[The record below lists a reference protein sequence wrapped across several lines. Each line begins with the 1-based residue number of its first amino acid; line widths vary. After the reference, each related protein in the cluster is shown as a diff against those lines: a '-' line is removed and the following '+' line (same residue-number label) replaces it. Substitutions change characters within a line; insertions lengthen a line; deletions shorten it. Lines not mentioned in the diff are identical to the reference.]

1 MKSAKNYRLGI
12 PAFTTKNSKSS
23 DSTQRIYG
31 HRKRPEIALRE
42 ERALAGVMRNW
53 NKNWKNSKS
62 LGSAP
67 REFHVCIADM
77 KLLCE
82 KWHW

>member
-1 MKSAKNYRLGI
+1 MIWAQCQQWWIGRGNEENSITPYRAPENLRTQAAG
-12 PAFTTKNSKSS
+12 NS
-23 DSTQRIYG
+23 
-31 HRKRPEIALRE
+31 LRE
-42 ERALAGVMRNW
+42 ESALAGVMRNW